1 MFFKN
6 VSSVQDNAAKS
17 VEAAAAYSRLKLK
30 LTVAFP
36 SPALKAP
43 GPGIVSF
50 FTDSPAFRKAPLEGF
65 ARYAQKFGDV
75 IRYRGLWTTHQIT
88 HPDHIQQVLI
98 TNAANYRKGRSY
110 RILKLSLG
118 EGLLTSDGEFW
129 QRQRKMAQP
138 AFHASKVASFTST
151 MERHAQETL
160 DRWEQQAQ
168 SGEVFDVVPDLM
180 RMTLLIVSEALF
192 NTNLESDIAAI
203 QDTLDVGRD
212 FTMDRAWSL
221 LRLPP
226 SFPTRKNLR
235 HRHSLANFHRVL
247 DRMAEERRASG
258 SHLNDL
264 LSLLMD
270 ARDDEGKPMSP
281 QQLRDEMA
289 TLLTAGHETTT
300 LVLAWALF
308 LIGTRPEVQERM
320 AAETAF
326 LNGRAPSYEDLSRLR
341 YTRAVAEEA
350 MRLYPPVWAVSRT
363 AIGEDRFGSYF
374 VPPGSE
380 VLIFPFVTH
389 RDPRWFR
396 DPERFSPE
404 RFFPENTAG
413 RPRGAYLPF
422 GLGPRTCIGIG
433 FAMTEILVVLAMF
446 AQRFRVE
453 LAVDPAS
460 VKAEPSVTLR
470 PDPGIPVRLKKV

>member
-1 MFFKN
+1 
-6 VSSVQDNAAKS
+6 VASASSV
-17 VEAAAAYSRLKLK
+17 
-30 LTVAFP
+30 
-36 SPALKAP
+36 LKAP

-50 FTDSPAFRKAPLEGF
+50 FTDSPQFRKAPLESF
-65 ARYAQKFGDV
+65 TRYARKFGDV
-75 IRYRGLWTTHQIT
+75 IRYRGLWTTLQIS
-88 HPDHIQQVLI
+88 HPDQIQQVLI

-118 EGLLTSDGEFW
+118 DGLLTSDGALW

-138 AFHASKVASFTST
+138 AFHSSQVASFVRI
-151 MERHAQETL
+151 MERHAREML
-160 DRWEQQAQ
+160 DRWEQYAR
-168 SGEVFDVVPDLM
+168 SGEVFDVVPELM

-203 QDTLDVGRD
+203 QETLEIGRD
-212 FTMDRAWSL
+212 FTMDRAWSI

-247 DRMAEERRASG
+247 DRMVEERRASG

-270 ARDDEGKPMSP
+270 ARDDEGKPMSAL
-281 QQLRDEMA
+281 QLRDEMA

-308 LIGTRPEVQERM
+308 LAGTRPEVQERM
-320 AAETAF
+320 AAETTF
-326 LNGRAPSYEDLSRLR
+326 LSGRAPGYEDLARLR
-341 YTRAVAEEA
+341 YTRAVAEET
-350 MRLYPPVWAVSRT
+350 MRLYPPVWAMSRT
-363 AIGEDRFGSYF
+363 AIAEDRFGDYF
-374 VPPGSE
+374 VPADAE

-389 RDPRWFR
+389 RDPRWWQ
-396 DPERFSPE
+396 DPESFSPE
-404 RFFPENTAG
+404 RFFSENTAG

-422 GLGPRTCIGIG
+422 GLGPRTCIGLN
-433 FAMTEILVVLAMF
+433 FAMTEVLIVLAMF
-446 AQRFRVE
+446 AQRFKVE

-470 PDPGIPVRLKKV
+470 PNPGVPVRLKKI

>member
-1 MFFKN
+1 MI
-6 VSSVQDNAAKS
+6 VASPSSS
-17 VEAAAAYSRLKLK
+17 
-30 LTVAFP
+30 
-36 SPALKAP
+36 LKAP
-43 GPGIVSF
+43 GPGIVAF
-50 FTDSPAFRKAPLEGF
+50 FTDSPQFRKTPLESF
-65 ARYAQKFGDV
+65 TRYARKFGDI
-75 IRYRGLWTTHQIT
+75 IRYRGLWTTLQIS
-88 HPDHIQQVLI
+88 HPGQIQHVLI
-98 TNAANYRKGRSY
+98 ANAANYRKGRSY
-110 RILKLSLG
+110 RILRLSLG
-118 EGLLTSDGEFW
+118 NGLLTSDGEFW

-138 AFHASKVASFTST
+138 AFHASKVAGFTKT
-151 MERHAQETL
+151 MERHAEETL
-160 DRWEQQAQ
+160 KRWEQRAR
-168 SGEVFDVVPDLM
+168 SGEVFDAVPELM

-192 NTNLESDIAAI
+192 NTNVESDIAAI
-203 QDTLDVGRD
+203 RETLEVGRD

-235 HRHSLANFHRVL
+235 HRDSLANFHRVL

-270 ARDDEGKPMSP
+270 ARDDDGNPMSP

-300 LVLAWALF
+300 LVLAWALY
-308 LIGTRPEVQERM
+308 LIGTRPDVQERM
-320 AAETAF
+320 AAEARF
-326 LNGRAPSYEDLSRLR
+326 LNGRAPSYEDLARLR
-341 YTRAVAEEA
+341 YTRAVAEET
-350 MRLYPPVWAVSRT
+350 MRLYPPVWAMSRT
-363 AIGEDRFGSYF
+363 AIAEDRFGDYH
-374 VPPGSE
+374 VPADAE

-389 RDPRWFR
+389 RDPRWFS

-433 FAMTEILVVLAMF
+433 FATTEILIVLAMF

-460 VKAEPSVTLR
+460 VRAEPSVTLR
-470 PDPGIPVRLKKV
+470 PDPGVLVRLRKA